1 MTTASTPTTSIPQCH
16 PSGRATDFATSGAW
30 HPETFLDLFAAAVT
44 ARGDA
49 AAVTDPP
56 NLEAITG
63 AIPRSLTWRE
73 LDELADRYAV
83 VLYAQGIRVGDVIAV
98 WLPNTVDL
106 IAIYFA
112 IWRLG
117 ATATPMPM
125 SYGSHE
131 VTGVLRAS
139 AAGAIVTVTNFGDT
153 SPAATALD
161 IKAAQPLLRS
171 VVVCGTNPPD
181 GTIDATAPATPDET
195 AATRDYVALLPHS
208 LNDRITIC
216 WTSGTE
222 AAPKGVPRCHGD
234 WLAVGHGVQDG
245 ISVGPDSVV
254 LNPFPL
260 VNMAGF
266 AGSLMPWL
274 IGQAHLVQHQPLDLQ
289 VFLGQIQQYAATH
302 TIMPPAILTL
312 LLQREEL
319 RKAFD
324 LGSLKCVGSGG
335 APLPPGVV
343 AAWQNDLGVEV
354 ANFFGSNE
362 GVCLMGTFADTPD
375 PLIRAQHL
383 PNYDYRDRT
392 WTARLA
398 AHTHV
403 RLIDVATGTEVT
415 EIGGTGEL
423 HITGP
428 TVFAGYLPGTASAEP
443 FDETGALRT
452 GDVFELCG
460 ANGEYLRF
468 VDRTKE
474 IIIRGGMNIAPAEVE
489 GLLIDHPGVADVAVV
504 GYDDPV
510 MGEKCCAVVV
520 PTDNPP
526 PTLDDLAAFL
536 RDRGVAGFKIP
547 ERLEIVDV
555 IPRNPVG
562 KILRR
567 SIRATLA

>member
-1 MTTASTPTTSIPQCH
+1 MTASTPATDTSTATIPHCH
-16 PSGRATDFATSGAW
+16 PADRATDFASTGAW
-30 HPETFLDLFAAAVT
+30 HPETFLELFDAAVS

-49 AAVTDPP
+49 AAVTDPA
-56 NLEAITG
+56 NLAAITG
-63 AIPRSLTWRE
+63 VPPRSVSWTQ
-73 LDELADRYAV
+73 LDDV
-83 VLYAQGIRVGDVIAV
+83 VDQVSATLYTNGIRAGDVVAV

-106 IAIYFA
+106 IATYLA
-112 IWRLG
+112 IWRQG

-131 VTGVLRAS
+131 VTGVLRATR
-139 AAGAIVTVTNFGDT
+139 AHALMTVTRFGET
-153 SPAATALD
+153 SPAATALAIAD
-161 IKAAQPLLRS
+161 PITVLTFGPD
-171 VVVCGTNPPD
+171 TPD
-181 GTIDATAPATPDET
+181 GAIDASTSTSTADARE
-195 AATRDYVALLPHS
+195 YVAGLEHS

-274 IGQAHLVQHQPLDLQ
+274 IGRAHLVQHQPLDLP
-289 VFLGQIQQYAATH
+289 VFLSQIQQHAVTH
-302 TIMPPAILTL
+302 TIMPPAVLTL

-319 RKAFD
+319 RQTVD
-324 LGSLKCVGSGG
+324 LSSLKCVGSGG

-354 ANFFGSNE
+354 TNFFGSNE

-375 PLIRAQHL
+375 PFIRAQHL
-383 PNYDYRDRT
+383 PNYAYRDRD

-398 AHTHV
+398 AHTRV
-403 RLIDVATGTEVT
+403 RLVDVVTGGEVT
-415 EIGGTGEL
+415 EIGGVGEL
-423 HITGP
+423 HIAGP
-428 TVFAGYLPGTASAEP
+428 TVFAGYLEGTATTDP
-443 FDETGALRT
+443 FDEQGALRT

-460 ANGEYLRF
+460 ESGEYFRF

-489 GLLIDHPGVADVAVV
+489 GLLIDHPAIADVAVV

-520 PTDNPP
+520 PAGETP
-526 PTLDDLAAFL
+526 PTLDDLAIFL
-536 RDRGVAGFKIP
+536 HERGVADFKIP
-547 ERLEIVDV
+547 ERLEIVEA

-567 SIRATLA
+567 QLRSTLD